1 MWRNCPMR
9 PDVPRDARALLGW
22 TRAAVS
28 IPSHSR
34 IAAPPCSS
42 PPPFP
47 SLFLATAAIVI
58 EAYLIF
64 LLFDCAGYILTFS
77 LASSSQNIS
86 QFALILHDFM
96 SNEEKKYLYKLTAK
110 SIVWATQR
118 RLTLPTPS
126 TFSLRRASILPE
138 TSGSFCTTPSSS
150 PAWQPWQ
157 RCFHRRSLVMCRLKN
172 KVHPD
177 ARRA

>member
-1 MWRNCPMR
+1 MQ

-22 TRAAVS
+22 TRTAVS
-28 IPSHSR
+28 IPAHSR

-42 PPPFP
+42 PTPFP

-110 SIVWATQR
+110 SIVRAMLLRLGGLKVRLAQGNCVGEFKGKGSGRVFGNDQR
-118 RLTLPTPS
+118 
-126 TFSLRRASILPE
+126 
-138 TSGSFCTTPSSS
+138 
-150 PAWQPWQ
+150 
-157 RCFHRRSLVMCRLKN
+157 
-172 KVHPD
+172 
-177 ARRA
+177 